1 MQKAI
6 EMLNEVK
13 ESIINAYEIKTG
25 LSREEISNLM
35 DGETWFD
42 KNKAIEMGF
51 CDGTL
56 SDKRKDEK
64 VTNMIFSRRA
74 VSNSLM
80 TKIKKEVKNHS
91 INEVEERLS
100 QIKNKWR

>member
-1 MQKAI
+1 
-6 EMLNEVK
+6 
-13 ESIINAYEIKTG
+13 
-25 LSREEISNLM
+25 
-35 DGETWFD
+35 
-42 KNKAIEMGF
+42 MGF

-80 TKIKKEVKNHS
+80 TKIKKEVKHHS